1 MTVVKSDP
9 RDELVATLL
18 GLRVQ
23 GVGRIIKEPGQLFAM
38 EPRTLGAFAF
48 VHLDGGSG
56 IFESAPT
63 GRREVRAGT
72 LFVLFPGVRHRYGP
86 RETDRWREHWAI
98 FDGFIPER
106 YRSAGLLDPERPFF
120 EVGPDQDLL
129 RRWSECLYLAEAGG
143 ERLAQKLSGRFFALI
158 GQVLSRGRTEPAAE
172 NQTRRLVEE
181 VVALM
186 EAHLG
191 EGAFRL
197 EDHAERF
204 AMSYS
209 ALRQRFAA
217 AAGAPPAA
225 YLARMRV
232 TQAQARL
239 LSGAEPIKTSAAE
252 LGFPDQ
258 YHFSRRF
265 RQLVGLS
272 PDGFRREFRARRA
285 AGAPGSTSSA
295 LGLGAIP
302 K

>member
-1 MTVVKSDP
+1 MTAVVSDP
-9 RDELVATLL
+9 RDELMASLL

-23 GVGRIIKEPGQLFAM
+23 GVGRLVKEPGHLLGM
-38 EPRTLGAFAF
+38 RPRTLKAFAF
-48 VHLDGGSG
+48 VHLDGGG
-56 IFESAPT
+56 GVFESAPT

-86 RETDRWREHWAI
+86 RETDQWREHWAI

-106 YRSAGLLDPERPFF
+106 YRAAGLLDPARPFF

-129 RRWSECLYLAEAGG
+129 RRWAECLYLAGTGGAGV
-143 ERLAQKLSGRFFALI
+143 AQALSERFFALM
-158 GQVLSRGRTEPAAE
+158 GQVLARGRTEPAAE
-172 NQTRRLVEE
+172 TQTRRLVEE

-191 EGAFRL
+191 EEGFRL
-197 EDHAERF
+197 EDHAGRF

-225 YLARMRV
+225 YFARMRMSR
-232 TQAQARL
+232 ARERL
-239 LSGAEPIKTSAAE
+239 LSGDEPVKRIAAG

-265 RQLVGLS
+265 KQIVGLS
-272 PDGFRREFRARRA
+272 PEMFRREFRGRA
-285 AGAPGSTSSA
+285 
-295 LGLGAIP
+295 
-302 K
+302 

>member
-1 MTVVKSDP
+1 M
-9 RDELVATLL
+9 ATLM

-23 GVGRIIKEPGQLFAM
+23 GVGRIIRTPGQQTLM
-38 EPRTLGAFAF
+38 EPRTLGVFAF

-56 IFESAPT
+56 VFESAPT
-63 GRREVRAGT
+63 GRREIRAGT
-72 LFVLFPGVRHRYGP
+72 LFVLFPGVRHLYGP
-86 RETDRWREHWAI
+86 RAEDHWREHWAI

-106 YRSAGLLDPERPFF
+106 YRAAGLLDPARPFF
-120 EVGPDQDLL
+120 DVGPDQDLL
-129 RRWSECLYLAEAGG
+129 RRWSECLYLAESAQAG
-143 ERLAQKLSGRFFALI
+143 RAQAISERFFALI

-191 EGAFRL
+191 DAGFRL

-225 YLARMRV
+225 YLARMRA
-232 TQAQARL
+232 QRAQARL
-239 LSGAEPIKTSAAE
+239 LAGDEPVKVIAAE

-265 RQLVGLS
+265 KQIVGLS
-272 PDGFRREFRARRA
+272 PETFRREFRAGRPDGA
-285 AGAPGSTSSA
+285 AGTHPASPWGS
-295 LGLGAIP
+295 GMGATP
-302 K
+302 PAGPPDR